1 MRRQNQHCCTVYLL
15 EQIYCWNLIA
25 SRPSS
30 RKNTFDVCAFS
41 ARLTWNLFT
50 VFISMNREKYA
61 ESLLK
66 HVEDNKFLKFM
77 ISNNCS
83 HHCRFFPLLRH
94 FYISKN
100 NFFFLENGCKSLF
113 FVCDNSDENVYWFM
127 SKYVE
132 NNPITVDSY
141 LNQQTVKWILPS
153 KKIWKALTSYFFK
166 ITFFFAFSGSK
177 SNCNLNSA
185 RLIFILYWVVSL
197 LSFTFNVRL
206 LLPQIN
212 RWVIAAT

>member
-83 HHCRFFPLLRH
+83 LHCRFFPLLRH

-100 NFFFLENGCKSLF
+100 NFFSSKMVVNHYFLCVTIRMKMFIDSWAN
-113 FVCDNSDENVYWFM
+113 M
-127 SKYVE
+127 SKII
-132 NNPITVDSY
+132 P
-141 LNQQTVKWILPS
+141 
-153 KKIWKALTSYFFK
+153 
-166 ITFFFAFSGSK
+166 
-177 SNCNLNSA
+177 
-185 RLIFILYWVVSL
+185 
-197 LSFTFNVRL
+197 
-206 LLPQIN
+206 
-212 RWVIAAT
+212 